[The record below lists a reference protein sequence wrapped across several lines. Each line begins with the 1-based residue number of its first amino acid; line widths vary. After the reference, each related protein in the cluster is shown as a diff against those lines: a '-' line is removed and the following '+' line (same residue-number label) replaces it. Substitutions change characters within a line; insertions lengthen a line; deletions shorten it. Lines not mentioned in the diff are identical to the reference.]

1 MGHGYKGNTSHYHS
15 ISENIQTVAANYEYR
30 NGYFGEPSPD
40 GKSRNRNIASD
51 NPVKTAKEFYDAI
64 ALGGRE
70 ERLANGKGFNTRLA
84 DGTVVTWREVS
95 SSDGTPAI
103 DINVIRSNGSGGVKR
118 QKIHFTLKED

>member
-1 MGHGYKGNTSHYHS
+1 MGHGYKGDTSYYHS
-15 ISENIQTVAANYEYR
+15 ISDNIQTVAANYEYH

-40 GKSRNRNIASD
+40 SKSKNRNIMSG
-51 NPVKTAKEFYDAI
+51 NPSKTAKAFYDAI

-84 DGTVVTWREVS
+84 DGTVITWREVS

-103 DINVIRSNGSGGVKR
+103 DINVSRSNDSGGVKR
-118 QKIHFTLKED
+118 QKIHFIFRED